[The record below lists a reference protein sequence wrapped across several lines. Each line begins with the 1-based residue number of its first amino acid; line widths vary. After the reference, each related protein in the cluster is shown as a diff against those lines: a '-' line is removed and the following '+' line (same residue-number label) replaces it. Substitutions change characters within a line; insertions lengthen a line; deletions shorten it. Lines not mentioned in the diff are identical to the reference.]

1 MNKVEIMGK
10 VSHLELTYQEI
21 NGEDILILRFVVEVA
36 RKDSKTQIDQ
46 IPCRIAGGMA
56 KQVHDNIQNGDIV
69 SIEGRWN
76 VDKILTPEGEIIN
89 YCSCIPAIV
98 MHVKNEEKNKGGMTY
113 Q

>member
-21 NGEDILILRFVVEVA
+21 NGEDILILRFVVEV
-36 RKDSKTQIDQ
+36 
-46 IPCRIAGGMA
+46 A